1 MKHST
6 ARRVSIL
13 NAHVHGVKGT
23 CSCSRTTA
31 GRIVHDDRDTEDLC
45 RGGLTTGESVLAA
58 IAEDA
63 RKTTGDRDRVN
74 SPKGDFPVT
83 AAASSCITKVGEA
96 GPLAALFVRPFL
108 TVTE

>member
-1 MKHST
+1 M
-6 ARRVSIL
+6 
-13 NAHVHGVKGT
+13 
-23 CSCSRTTA
+23 
-31 GRIVHDDRDTEDLC
+31 VHDDRGTEDLC
-45 RGGLTTGESVLAA
+45 RGALTTGESVLAA

-74 SPKGDFPVT
+74 SPKGDFPF
-83 AAASSCITKVGEA
+83 AIAASSCFTRFGEA

>member
-1 MKHST
+1 MKHSA

-13 NAHVHGVKGT
+13 NVHVHGVKGR
-23 CSCSRTTA
+23 CSCSRTTE
-31 GRIVHDDRDTEDLC
+31 GRTVHDDRDNEDLC
-45 RGGLTTGESVLAA
+45 RGTLTTGESVRAA
-58 IAEDA
+58 MAEDA

-74 SPKGDFPVT
+74 SLKGDFPFAT
-83 AAASSCITKVGEA
+83 AASSCITKLGEA